1 MLSHNKI
8 AAQLLGGVLAVL
20 LGSGQGANAASSAL
34 VAKGEKLY
42 NQNCAVC
49 HQPDAIGKPGFA
61 PSLANP
67 ELLSIASDKFLMST
81 VRDGRV
87 GTGMPPFSHL
97 GRKSIRAIVAYLRSH
112 AKLPNKADKV
122 DAQRTAY
129 GDPRLGKQWYNDI
142 CATCHGVAG
151 DGYAAG
157 GTGTAIGESGFLGKA
172 SDGFI
177 RTTIKYGRSNTR
189 MRGFQSPT
197 GLANLSDQEIDDIIV
212 YLRTLS
218 KK

>member
-1 MLSHNKI
+1 MLSHNKVI
-8 AAQLLGGVLAVL
+8 VPLLGGILAVFL
-20 LGSGQGANAASSAL
+20 STGPATAAANVAL
-34 VAKGEKLY
+34 IAKGEKLY
-42 NQNCAVC
+42 NQNCSVC

-67 ELLSIASDKFLMST
+67 EFLNIASDKFLMST
-81 VRDGRV
+81 MRDGRV

-97 GRKSIRAIVAYLRSH
+97 GRESIKAIVAYLRSH
-112 AKLPNKADKV
+112 EKLPNQADKI
-122 DAQRTAY
+122 DAERDAY

-151 DGYAAG
+151 DGYMAG
-157 GTGTAIGESGFLGKA
+157 GTGTAIGLPGFLHKV

-189 MRGFQSPT
+189 MRGFQGPS

-212 YLRTLS
+212 YLRSLS
-218 KK
+218 K

>member
-1 MLSHNKI
+1 MLSHNKVI
-8 AAQLLGGVLAVL
+8 VPLLGGILAVF
-20 LGSGQGANAASSAL
+20 LGTGPATAANAAL
-34 VAKGEKLY
+34 IAKGEKLY
-42 NQNCAVC
+42 NQNCSIC

-67 ELLSIASDKFLMST
+67 EFLSIASDKFLMST
-81 VRDGRV
+81 MRDGRV

-97 GRKSIRAIVAYLRSH
+97 GRESIKAIVAYLRSH
-112 AKLPNKADKV
+112 EKLPNQADKINAER
-122 DAQRTAY
+122 DAY

-151 DGYAAG
+151 DGYTAG
-157 GTGTAIGESGFLGKA
+157 GTGTAIGLPGFLHKV

-189 MRGFQSPT
+189 MRGFQGPN

-218 KK
+218 K

>member
-1 MLSHNKI
+1 MLSHNKVI
-8 AAQLLGGVLAVL
+8 VPLLGGMLAVL
-20 LGSGQGANAASSAL
+20 FSSGQAVAANAAL
-34 VAKGEKLY
+34 VTKGEMLY

-61 PSLANP
+61 PSLSNP
-67 ELLSIASDKFLMST
+67 EFLNIASDKFLMST
-81 VRDGRV
+81 MRDGRV

-97 GRKSIRAIVAYLRSH
+97 GRESIKAIVAYLRSH
-112 AKLPNKADKV
+112 EKLPNQADKINAER
-122 DAQRTAY
+122 DAY

-151 DGYAAG
+151 NGYMAG
-157 GTGTAIGESGFLGKA
+157 GTGTAIGLPGFLHKA

-189 MRGFQSPT
+189 MRGFQGPA

-218 KK
+218 K